1 MLPPYVGDA
10 TRSPN
15 MSPYRATLVEIA
27 GMFCASDQR
36 KEILRGL
43 LEHRQRLNAIG
54 FQGFQWLSGSF
65 LEDIET
71 LEGRSPRDVDVVTF
85 FHKPPTITD
94 REAWQAFIN
103 DNLPVLDRGQ
113 VKAAFKVDVQFID
126 LDMPPAHVVSG
137 ARFWYGLFSHRRNGL
152 WKGLLEL
159 PLALSADDNEA
170 ALLVAP

>member
-10 TRSPN
+10 TQSAN
-15 MSPYRATLVEIA
+15 MSPYQATLVEIA
-27 GMFCASDQR
+27 GMFCASDRR

-71 LEGRSPRDVDVVTF
+71 LDGRPPRDVDVVTF
-85 FHKPPTITD
+85 FHKPATITD
-94 REAWQAFIN
+94 GAAWQAFIN
-103 DNLPVLDRGQ
+103 ANLLVLDRGQ
-113 VKAAFKVDVQFID
+113 VKAAFNVDVQFID
-126 LDMPPAHVVSG
+126 LDMPPAHVVSV

-152 WKGLLEL
+152 WKGLLQL
-159 PLALSADDNEA
+159 PLALSADDDA
-170 ALLVAP
+170 AVLLVAP